1 MLQDCMNLV
10 VDIGNNFFKLGI
22 FENSNLVFSFFDKN
36 DKIDVE
42 IEKII
47 LNYSKITSALIS
59 NVSSVKINDIL
70 NKLNI
75 KIYELDSTFIFPF
88 KLNYKTPE
96 SLGNDRL
103 ALAAAATILFPNSNN
118 LVIDAGTCITID
130 FIDNNNHF
138 MGGSISPGVKMRYD
152 SLNHYTA
159 NLPLLKNENNFNYPG
174 DSTNASIHAGIIGG
188 VSNEINGFIKQ
199 INSRN
204 DKVNVI
210 LTGGDAKILSKTLK
224 ITIFANQNFI
234 LEGLNSILNLN
245 NN

>member
-1 MLQDCMNLV
+1 MNLV

-47 LNYSKITSALIS
+47 RSYSKITSALIS
-59 NVSSVKINDIL
+59 NVSSIKINDIL

-96 SLGNDRL
+96 SLGTDRL

-245 NN
+245 KN

>member
-1 MLQDCMNLV
+1 MNLV

-47 LNYSKITSALIS
+47 RSYSKITSALIS
-59 NVSSVKINDIL
+59 NVSSIKINHIL

-138 MGGSISPGVKMRYD
+138 MGGSISP
-152 SLNHYTA
+152 SQ
-159 NLPLLKNENNFNYPG
+159 
-174 DSTNASIHAGIIGG
+174 
-188 VSNEINGFIKQ
+188 NEI
-199 INSRN
+199 
-204 DKVNVI
+204 
-210 LTGGDAKILSKTLK
+210 
-224 ITIFANQNFI
+224 
-234 LEGLNSILNLN
+234 
-245 NN
+245 

>member
-1 MLQDCMNLV
+1 MNLV
-10 VDIGNNFFKLGI
+10 VDIGNNFFKIGI

-47 LNYSKITSALIS
+47 RSYSKITSALIS

-138 MGGSISPGVKMRYD
+138 IGGSISPGVKMRYD

-174 DSTNASIHAGIIGG
+174 DSTNASIHAGIIGR

-245 NN
+245 KN

>member
-1 MLQDCMNLV
+1 MNLV

-22 FENSNLVFSFFDKN
+22 FQNSNLIFSFSEKN
-36 DKIDVE
+36 GAIDVE

-47 LNYSKITSALIS
+47 SKYSEITSALIS
-59 NVSSVKINDIL
+59 NVSSIKINDIL
-70 NKLNI
+70 YRFNI
-75 KIYELDSTFIFPF
+75 NIYELDSTFIFPF
-88 KLNYKTPE
+88 KLNYQTTE
-96 SLGNDRL
+96 TLGNDRL

-159 NLPLLKNENNFNYPG
+159 NLPLLKNENNFDYPG
-174 DSTNASIHAGIIGG
+174 NSTNASIHAGIIGG

-199 INSRN
+199 INSKN
-204 DKVNVI
+204 EKVNVI

-234 LEGLNSILNLN
+234 LEGLNCILNLN
-245 NN
+245 KN

>member
-1 MLQDCMNLV
+1 MNLV

-47 LNYSKITSALIS
+47 RSYSKITSALIS
-59 NVSSVKINDIL
+59 NVSSIKINDIL

-103 ALAAAATILFPNSNN
+103 ALAAAATILYPNSNN

-245 NN
+245 KN

>member
-1 MLQDCMNLV
+1 MNLV
-10 VDIGNNFFKLGI
+10 VDIGNNFFKVGI

-47 LNYSKITSALIS
+47 CSYSKITSALIS
-59 NVSSVKINDIL
+59 NVSSIKINDIL

-159 NLPLLKNENNFNYPG
+159 NLPLLKNENSFNYPG

-245 NN
+245 KN

>member
-1 MLQDCMNLV
+1 MNLV

-36 DKIDVE
+36 DKIDLE

-47 LNYSKITSALIS
+47 RSYTKITSALIS
-59 NVSSVKINDIL
+59 NVSSIKINDIL

-159 NLPLLKNENNFNYPG
+159 NLPLLKNENSFNYPG

-234 LEGLNSILNLN
+234 LEGLNCILNLN
-245 NN
+245 KN

>member
-1 MLQDCMNLV
+1 MNLV

-47 LNYSKITSALIS
+47 RSYSKITSALIS
-59 NVSSVKINDIL
+59 NVSSIKINDIL

-138 MGGSISPGVKMRYD
+138 IGGSISPGVKMRYD

-159 NLPLLKNENNFNYPG
+159 NLPQLKNENNFNYPG

-234 LEGLNSILNLN
+234 LEGLNCILNLN
-245 NN
+245 KN

>member
-1 MLQDCMNLV
+1 MNLV

-47 LNYSKITSALIS
+47 RSYSKITSALIS
-59 NVSSVKINDIL
+59 NVSSIEINDIL

-75 KIYELDSTFIFPF
+75 KIYELHSTFIFPF
-88 KLNYKTPE
+88 KLYYKTPE

-103 ALAAAATILFPNSNN
+103 ALAAAATFLFPNSNN

-138 MGGSISPGVKMRYD
+138 IGGSISPGVKMRYD

-159 NLPLLKNENNFNYPG
+159 NLPLLKNENSFNYPG

-245 NN
+245 KIN

>member
-1 MLQDCMNLV
+1 MNLV

-22 FENSNLVFSFFDKN
+22 FENSNLIFSFSDNN
-36 DKIDVE
+36 DRIDIE

-47 LNYSKITSALIS
+47 CKHRGLTNALIS
-59 NVSSVKINDIL
+59 NVSS
-70 NKLNI
+70 LNI
-75 KIYELDSTFIFPF
+75 SGILDRFNIKTYELDSTFVFPF

-96 SLGNDRL
+96 TLGNDRL

-130 FIDNNNHF
+130 FIDNNNNF

-159 NLPLLKNENNFNYPG
+159 NLPLLKNKNNFNFPG
-174 DSTNASIHAGIIGG
+174 NSTNASIHAGIIGG
-188 VSNEINGFIKQ
+188 VSNEIMGFINQ
-199 INSRN
+199 INSRY

-234 LEGLNSILNLN
+234 LEGLNYILNLN
-245 NN
+245 KN

>member
-1 MLQDCMNLV
+1 MNLV

-22 FENSNLVFSFFDKN
+22 FENSNLIFSFFDKN

-47 LNYSKITSALIS
+47 RSYSKITSALIS
-59 NVSSVKINDIL
+59 NVSSIKINDIL

-130 FIDNNNHF
+130 FIDNNNNF
-138 MGGSISPGVKMRYD
+138 IGGSISPGVKMRYD

-245 NN
+245 KN

>member
-1 MLQDCMNLV
+1 MNLV

-22 FENSNLVFSFFDKN
+22 FENSNLVFSFFEKN

-47 LNYSKITSALIS
+47 HSYSKITSALIS

-103 ALAAAATILFPNSNN
+103 ALAAS
-118 LVIDAGTCITID
+118 VI
-130 FIDNNNHF
+130 
-138 MGGSISPGVKMRYD
+138 
-152 SLNHYTA
+152 
-159 NLPLLKNENNFNYPG
+159 NEF
-174 DSTNASIHAGIIGG
+174 
-188 VSNEINGFIKQ
+188 
-199 INSRN
+199 
-204 DKVNVI
+204 
-210 LTGGDAKILSKTLK
+210 
-224 ITIFANQNFI
+224 
-234 LEGLNSILNLN
+234 
-245 NN
+245 

>member
-1 MLQDCMNLV
+1 MNLV

-47 LNYSKITSALIS
+47 LNYRKITSALIS

-138 MGGSISPGVKMRYD
+138 IGGSISPGVKMRYD

-234 LEGLNSILNLN
+234 LEGLNCILNLN
-245 NN
+245 KN

>member
-1 MLQDCMNLV
+1 MNLV

-47 LNYSKITSALIS
+47 RSYSKITSALIS
-59 NVSSVKINDIL
+59 NVSSIKINDLL

-138 MGGSISPGVKMRYD
+138 IGGSISPGVKMRYD

-245 NN
+245 KN

>member
-1 MLQDCMNLV
+1 MNLV

-22 FENSNLVFSFFDKN
+22 FENSNLIFSFSDKN
-36 DKIDVE
+36 DKIDIE

-47 LNYSKITSALIS
+47 GKYSEITSALIS
-59 NVSSVKINDIL
+59 NVSSLNISDIL
-70 NKLNI
+70 NRF
-75 KIYELDSTFIFPF
+75 KINTYELDSTFIFPF

-96 SLGNDRL
+96 TLGNDRL

-138 MGGSISPGVKMRYD
+138 TGGSISPGVKMRYD

-159 NLPLLKNENNFNYPG
+159 NLPLLKNKNNFNFPG
-174 DSTNASIHAGIIGG
+174 NSTNASIHAGIIGG
-188 VSNEINGFIKQ
+188 VSNEIMGFINQ
-199 INSRN
+199 INSRYE
-204 DKVNVI
+204 KVNVI

-224 ITIFANQNFI
+224 ITIFANQIFI

-245 NN
+245 KQ

>member
-1 MLQDCMNLV
+1 MNLV

-47 LNYSKITSALIS
+47 RSYSKITSALIS
-59 NVSSVKINDIL
+59 NVSSIKINDIL

-130 FIDNNNHF
+130 FIDNNNNF
-138 MGGSISPGVKMRYD
+138 IGGSISPGVKMRYD

-234 LEGLNSILNLN
+234 LDGLNSILNLN
-245 NN
+245 KE

>member
-1 MLQDCMNLV
+1 MNLV

-22 FENSNLVFSFFDKN
+22 FQNSNLIFSFSKKN
-36 DKIDVE
+36 GAIDLE

-47 LNYSKITSALIS
+47 SKYSEITTALIS
-59 NVSSVKINDIL
+59 NVSSIKINDIL
-70 NKLNI
+70 NRFNI
-75 KIYELDSTFIFPF
+75 NIYELNSSFIFPF
-88 KLNYKTPE
+88 KLNYQTPE
-96 SLGNDRL
+96 TLGNDRL

-138 MGGSISPGVKMRYD
+138 RGGSISPGVKMRYD

-159 NLPLLKNENNFNYPG
+159 NLPLLKNENNFDYPG
-174 DSTNASIHAGIIGG
+174 NSTNASIHAGIIGG

-199 INSRN
+199 INSKN
-204 DKVNVI
+204 EKVNVI

-234 LEGLNSILNLN
+234 LEGLNCILNLN
-245 NN
+245 KN

>member
-1 MLQDCMNLV
+1 MNLV

-22 FENSNLVFSFFDKN
+22 FENSNLVFSFFEKN

-47 LNYSKITSALIS
+47 HSYSKITSALIS

-234 LEGLNSILNLN
+234 LEGLNCILNLN
-245 NN
+245 KN

>member
-1 MLQDCMNLV
+1 MNLV

-47 LNYSKITSALIS
+47 RSYSKITSALIS
-59 NVSSVKINDIL
+59 NVSSIKINDIL

-138 MGGSISPGVKMRYD
+138 MGGSISPGLKMRYL

-159 NLPLLKNENNFNYPG
+159 NLPLLKNEGKFNFPG
-174 DSTNASIHAGIIGG
+174 DSTNASIHSGILGG
-188 VSNEINGFIKQ
+188 VCNEIMGFIYK
-199 INSRN
+199 IYSRY

-210 LTGGDAKILSKTLK
+210 LTGGDAKFLSKTLK

-234 LEGLNSILNLN
+234 LEGLNNILNLN
-245 NN
+245 K

>member
-1 MLQDCMNLV
+1 MNLV

-36 DKIDVE
+36 DKIDLE

-47 LNYSKITSALIS
+47 RSYSKITSALIS

-88 KLNYKTPE
+88 KLKYKTPE

-234 LEGLNSILNLN
+234 LEGLNCILNLN
-245 NN
+245 KN

>member
-1 MLQDCMNLV
+1 MNLV

-22 FENSNLVFSFFDKN
+22 FQNSNLIFSFSEKN
-36 DKIDVE
+36 GAIDVE

-47 LNYSKITSALIS
+47 SKYSEITSALIS
-59 NVSSVKINDIL
+59 NVSSIKINDIL
-70 NKLNI
+70 YRFNI
-75 KIYELDSTFIFPF
+75 NIYELDSTFIFPF
-88 KLNYKTPE
+88 KLNYQTTGT
-96 SLGNDRL
+96 LGNDRL

-118 LVIDAGTCITID
+118 LVIDAGTCITVD

-152 SLNHYTA
+152 SLNHYTS
-159 NLPLLKNENNFNYPG
+159 NLPLLKNENNFDYPG
-174 DSTNASIHAGIIGG
+174 NSTNASIHAGIIGG

-199 INSRN
+199 INSKN
-204 DKVNVI
+204 EKVNVI

-245 NN
+245 KN

>member
-1 MLQDCMNLV
+1 MNLV

-47 LNYSKITSALIS
+47 RSYSKITSALIS

-245 NN
+245 KN

>member
-1 MLQDCMNLV
+1 MNLV

-47 LNYSKITSALIS
+47 RSYTKITSALIS
-59 NVSSVKINDIL
+59 NVSSIKINDIL

-138 MGGSISPGVKMRYD
+138 IGGSISPGVKMRYD

-245 NN
+245 KN

>member
-1 MLQDCMNLV
+1 MNLV

-22 FENSNLVFSFFDKN
+22 FENSNLVFSFFEKN

-47 LNYSKITSALIS
+47 RSYSKITSALIS
-59 NVSSVKINDIL
+59 NVSSIKINDIL

-130 FIDNNNHF
+130 FINNNNHF

-245 NN
+245 KN

>member
-1 MLQDCMNLV
+1 MNLV

-36 DKIDVE
+36 DKIHIE

-47 LNYSKITSALIS
+47 RNNSKITSALIS

-138 MGGSISPGVKMRYD
+138 IGGSISPGVKMRYD

-245 NN
+245 KN

>member
-1 MLQDCMNLV
+1 MNLV

-47 LNYSKITSALIS
+47 RSYSKITSALIS
-59 NVSSVKINDIL
+59 NVSSIKINDIL

-138 MGGSISPGVKMRYD
+138 IGGSISPGVKMRYD

-188 VSNEINGFIKQ
+188 VFSNDRG
-199 INSRN
+199 S
-204 DKVNVI
+204 D
-210 LTGGDAKILSKTLK
+210 
-224 ITIFANQNFI
+224 
-234 LEGLNSILNLN
+234 
-245 NN
+245 

>member
-1 MLQDCMNLV
+1 MNLV

-47 LNYSKITSALIS
+47 RSYSKITSALIS

-103 ALAAAATILFPNSNN
+103 ALAAAATILYPNSNN

-130 FIDNNNHF
+130 FINNNNHF

-245 NN
+245 KN

>member
-1 MLQDCMNLV
+1 MNLV

-36 DKIDVE
+36 DKIDDK

-47 LNYSKITSALIS
+47 RSYSKITSALIS
-59 NVSSVKINDIL
+59 NVSSIKINNIL

-96 SLGNDRL
+96 TLGNDRL

-138 MGGSISPGVKMRYD
+138 TGGSISPGVKMRYD

-159 NLPLLKNENNFNYPG
+159 NLPLLKNKNNFNFPG
-174 DSTNASIHAGIIGG
+174 NSTNASIHAGIIGG
-188 VSNEINGFIKQ
+188 VSNEIMGFINQ
-199 INSRN
+199 INSRYE
-204 DKVNVI
+204 KVNVI

-234 LEGLNSILNLN
+234 LEGLNCILNLN
-245 NN
+245 KN

>member
-1 MLQDCMNLV
+1 MNLV

-22 FENSNLVFSFFDKN
+22 FENSNLVFSFFEKN

-47 LNYSKITSALIS
+47 HSYSKITSALIS

-96 SLGNDRL
+96 TLGNDRL

-138 MGGSISPGVKMRYD
+138 TGGSISPGVKMRYD

-159 NLPLLKNENNFNYPG
+159 NLPLLKNKNNFNFPG
-174 DSTNASIHAGIIGG
+174 NSTNASIHAGIIGG
-188 VSNEINGFIKQ
+188 VSNEIMGFINQ
-199 INSRN
+199 INSRYE
-204 DKVNVI
+204 KVNVI

-234 LEGLNSILNLN
+234 LEGLNCILNLN
-245 NN
+245 KN

>member
-1 MLQDCMNLV
+1 MNLV

-47 LNYSKITSALIS
+47 RSYSKITSALIS

-159 NLPLLKNENNFNYPG
+159 NLPLLKNENSFNYPG

-245 NN
+245 KN

>member
-1 MLQDCMNLV
+1 MNLV

-47 LNYSKITSALIS
+47 RSYSKITSALIS
-59 NVSSVKINDIL
+59 NVSSIKINDIL

-138 MGGSISPGVKMRYD
+138 IGGSISPGVKMRYD

-224 ITIFANQNFI
+224 INIFANQNFI

-245 NN
+245 KN

>member
-1 MLQDCMNLV
+1 MNLV

-47 LNYSKITSALIS
+47 SSYSKITSALIS
-59 NVSSVKINDIL
+59 NVSSIKINDIL

-130 FIDNNNHF
+130 FINNNNHF

-245 NN
+245 KN

>member
-1 MLQDCMNLV
+1 MNLV

-36 DKIDVE
+36 GKIDLE
-42 IEKII
+42 IERII
-47 LNYSKITSALIS
+47 RNNSKITSALIS

-138 MGGSISPGVKMRYD
+138 IGGSISPGVKMRYD

-188 VSNEINGFIKQ
+188 VSNEINGFIQQ

-245 NN
+245 KN

>member
-1 MLQDCMNLV
+1 MNLV
-10 VDIGNNFFKLGI
+10 VDIGNNFFKIGI
-22 FENSNLVFSFFDKN
+22 FENSNLVFSFFEKN

-47 LNYSKITSALIS
+47 GNYSKITSALIS
-59 NVSSVKINDIL
+59 NVSSIEINDIL

-138 MGGSISPGVKMRYD
+138 IGGSISPGVKMRYD

-245 NN
+245 KN

>member
-1 MLQDCMNLV
+1 MNLV

-22 FENSNLVFSFFDKN
+22 FQNSNLIFSFSEKN
-36 DKIDVE
+36 GAIDVE

-47 LNYSKITSALIS
+47 CRYSEITSALIS
-59 NVSSVKINDIL
+59 NVSSIKINYIL
-70 NKLNI
+70 NRFNI
-75 KIYELDSTFIFPF
+75 NIYELDSTFIFPF
-88 KLNYKTPE
+88 KLNYQTPE

-103 ALAAAATILFPNSNN
+103 ALAAAATTLFPNSNN

-138 MGGSISPGVKMRYD
+138 LGGSISPGVKMRYD

-174 DSTNASIHAGIIGG
+174 NSTNASIHAGIIGG

-199 INSRN
+199 INLKN
-204 DKVNVI
+204 EKVNVI

-234 LEGLNSILNLN
+234 LEGLNCILNLN
-245 NN
+245 KN

>member
-1 MLQDCMNLV
+1 MNLV

-47 LNYSKITSALIS
+47 RSYTKITSALIS
-59 NVSSVKINDIL
+59 NVSSIKINDIL

-103 ALAAAATILFPNSNN
+103 ALAAAATILYPNSNN

-130 FIDNNNHF
+130 FINNNNHF

-245 NN
+245 KN